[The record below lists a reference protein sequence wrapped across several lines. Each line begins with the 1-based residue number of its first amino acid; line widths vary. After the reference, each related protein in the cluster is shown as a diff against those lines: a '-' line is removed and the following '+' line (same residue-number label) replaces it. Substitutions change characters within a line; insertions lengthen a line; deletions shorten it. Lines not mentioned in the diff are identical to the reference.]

1 LARLLGSWLRPR
13 PPCALDAE
21 PKAQRWSLL
30 SMMVTTRSQKH
41 SAPSWDVSCLG
52 RLALNERTRTDARP
66 CTGEAR
72 LIQGVA
78 DANDYTF
85 GWQRSVS
92 LCITAHLL
100 PSLMCSDRHMAVS
113 NQLAAGAIAIGTLAP
128 DDVGIVARHRRY
140 RAAGDT
146 VIEWLSG
153 DLNQSGCRL

>member
-1 LARLLGSWLRPR
+1 
-13 PPCALDAE
+13 
-21 PKAQRWSLL
+21 
-30 SMMVTTRSQKH
+30 
-41 SAPSWDVSCLG
+41 
-52 RLALNERTRTDARP
+52 
-66 CTGEAR
+66 

-100 PSLMCSDRHMAVS
+100 PSLMYSNRRMVVS

-128 DDVGIVARHRRY
+128 DDVCIVARY

>member
-1 LARLLGSWLRPR
+1 MYGRSTLDSSGCRRERLHLWLAAFGLAVHHGS
-13 PPCALDAE
+13 
-21 PKAQRWSLL
+21 
-30 SMMVTTRSQKH
+30 
-41 SAPSWDVSCLG
+41 
-52 RLALNERTRTDARP
+52 LA
-66 CTGEAR
+66 
-72 LIQGVA
+72 
-78 DANDYTF
+78 
-85 GWQRSVS
+85 
-92 LCITAHLL
+92 